1 MEIYEMPWYNNQEVQ
16 EAFKPKEESLVTRLR
31 SKVSKKVVVAAAAT
45 AGVLAATAAV
55 IAKARSGEEDFED
68 SQEEADIIEFP
79 TTDQVE
85 AN

>member
-1 MEIYEMPWYNNQEVQ
+1 MAEIYEMPWYNNQEIQ
-16 EAFKPKEESLVTRLR
+16 ETPEPEKETLVTRLR

-55 IAKARSGEEDFED
+55 IAKARSGEEDSED
-68 SQEEADIIEFP
+68 STETNIFEFP

-85 AN
+85 EG

>member
-1 MEIYEMPWYNNQEVQ
+1 MAEIYEMPWYNNQEIQ
-16 EAFKPKEESLVTRLR
+16 ETPEPPKEALVTRLR

-55 IAKARSGEEDFED
+55 IAKARSGSEDSD
-68 SQEEADIIEFP
+68 SQEETNIFEFP

-85 AN
+85 EG